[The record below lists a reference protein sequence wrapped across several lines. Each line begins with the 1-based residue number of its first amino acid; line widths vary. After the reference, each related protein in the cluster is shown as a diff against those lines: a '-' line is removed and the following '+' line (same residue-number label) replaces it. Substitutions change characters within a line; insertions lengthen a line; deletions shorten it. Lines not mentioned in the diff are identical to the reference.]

1 MLRVDQRRGAR
12 LASTVA
18 RRCLPDV
25 VSVCGGLSPGRV
37 HARGVGAFLYAAL
50 FTVEGVGL
58 WRRKRWAEYLTVIA
72 TLSLVPLE
80 LFELTRAVTP
90 PRLTALVV
98 NLAVV
103 AYLIGRLRRR
113 ARATS
118 NGGPGPGTFEA

>member
-1 MLRVDQRRGAR
+1 MGHVHGPARSDHRPDAAGLAPRPLARRISAALSPVGGGGLWGGKRGAE
-12 LASTVA
+12 S
-18 RRCLPDV
+18 LPV
-25 VSVCGGLSPGRV
+25 TGG
-37 HARGVGAFLYAAL
+37 
-50 FTVEGVGL
+50 
-58 WRRKRWAEYLTVIA
+58 
-72 TLSLVPLE
+72 LSLVPLE